1 MTAWLASIVGVVVIG
16 VVVDLMIQGRRM
28 ESFVRSIYS
37 FIVLFVIVSPLPN
50 LLTKDWGELKMDNL
64 VNAELVTNL
73 QENQK
78 HAVKVKYEI
87 KDSSGAWLKNET
99 IVYAETA
106 PFVMP
111 ESGLKI
117 DLNSTYSLSEVANKI
132 LPIVSTAVSN
142 IDYIINELYSDKGE
156 K

>member
-78 HAVKVKYEI
+78 QERVSAVLRTLGYESALVTLVDETVYVNLGVTLDAE
-87 KDSSGAWLKNET
+87 KLAELQKALGNE
-99 IVYAETA
+99 V
-106 PFVMP
+106 V
-111 ESGLKI
+111 
-117 DLNSTYSLSEVANKI
+117 I
-132 LPIVSTAVSN
+132 L
-142 IDYIINELYSDKGE
+142 
-156 K
+156 

>member
-78 HAVKVKYEI
+78 QQRVSAILRTLGYESALVTLV
-87 KDSSGAWLKNET
+87 DE
-99 IVYAETA
+99 IVYVNLGVTLDAEKLA
-106 PFVMP
+106 
-111 ESGLKI
+111 ELQKALG
-117 DLNSTYSLSEVANKI
+117 NEVVI
-132 LPIVSTAVSN
+132 L
-142 IDYIINELYSDKGE
+142 
-156 K
+156 

>member
-78 HAVKVKYEI
+78 QEQVSAVLRTLGYESALVTLVDETVYVNLGVTLDAE
-87 KDSSGAWLKNET
+87 KLAELQKALGNE
-99 IVYAETA
+99 V
-106 PFVMP
+106 V
-111 ESGLKI
+111 
-117 DLNSTYSLSEVANKI
+117 I
-132 LPIVSTAVSN
+132 L
-142 IDYIINELYSDKGE
+142 
-156 K
+156 